1 MKYCS
6 KCGKEVTDSEVFC
19 PACGAKI
26 PMESTD
32 SGTSLHSKLT
42 GTLDGEYIKKLQAHT
57 TASKKRN
64 QCF

>member
-32 SGTSLHSKLT
+32 SGTSLHSKLA
-42 GTLDGEYIKKLQAHT
+42 GTLDGEYIK
-57 TASKKRN
+57 
-64 QCF
+64 